1 MRDKS
6 SLNLLRW
13 LGVLGFILWA
23 ACPRAKG
30 AERDYLEHSLPSS
43 WETTDSGVFEAD
55 AVNAGWWRGFGDP
68 LLDSLIA
75 IGRRNNYDVA
85 MAARRIEIARAQA

>member
-1 MRDKS
+1 MRVKI

-13 LGVLGFILWA
+13 LGVLGFVLWA

-30 AERDYLEHSLPSS
+30 ADNDYIDHALPAEWAGGTVPGAES
-43 WETTDSGVFEAD
+43 D
-55 AVNAGWWRGFGDP
+55 ALNARWWSGFGDP

-75 IGRRNNYDVA
+75 IGR
-85 MAARRIEIARAQA
+85 